1 MSSSLFRRSQP
12 QSQVQ
17 QLKQLAQ
24 GNPQGLYNRLMST
37 NPQFRDF
44 VQSNAGKTPQ
54 QIAQEHGIPWGDV
67 ENLLR

>member
-17 QLKQLAQ
+17 QLKQLTQ
-24 GNPQGLYNRLMST
+24 GNPQGLYNRLMGT

>member
-54 QIAQEHGIPWGDV
+54 QIAQEYGIPWGDV